1 MLTTVVKPGQ
11 AQLEFLL
18 LDKKSSRNYANFVGK
33 MSSPAFRPCKYL
45 TLHSFSERIRWDDD
59 NESGPNIE
67 YRFRDSKT
75 VDIFWSRY
83 PRYCMLSVR
92 TNIWVFCNNI
102 YHYTNLC
109 LAFVTQ
115 DFSGPFIL
123 NLFIKTLEFCKN
135 LFFVCLSL
143 VLTGVMACFIYF

>member
-1 MLTTVVKPGQ
+1 
-11 AQLEFLL
+11 
-18 LDKKSSRNYANFVGK
+18 
-33 MSSPAFRPCKYL
+33 MSLYL
-45 TLHSFSERIRWDDD
+45 
-59 NESGPNIE
+59 
-67 YRFRDSKT
+67 YRVSIN
-75 VDIFWSRY
+75 VDILCSRY
-83 PRYCMLSVR
+83 LRYCMMSAR

-115 DFSGPFIL
+115 DFPGPFIL